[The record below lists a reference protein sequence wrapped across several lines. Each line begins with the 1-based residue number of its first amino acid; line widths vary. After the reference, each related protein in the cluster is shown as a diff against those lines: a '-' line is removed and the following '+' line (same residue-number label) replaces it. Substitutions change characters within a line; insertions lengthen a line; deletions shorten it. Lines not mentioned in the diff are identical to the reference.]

1 MTGIRMY
8 FLSAEDR
15 RKLFKGLVSRGR
27 SMTVDDSLRGWN
39 WDKPPVEPPFDTIKL
54 GVYEVANHYCES
66 GRDIFARRIDGVK
79 GTPSKDM
86 VRGLVYH
93 YAVAD
98 EISIAKSHMYR
109 EGPLGSANLY
119 EHLKAK
125 ADERYASYML
135 TYGEQFREAAF
146 TEADIEEVRMNLDK
160 LWTYE
165 ATQMAASI
173 KSILS
178 KQPRI
183 GIDALVHTAI
193 PVIVEQKIDG
203 NALGLS
209 THLSVD
215 AFSFD
220 SIVLDMKTGE
230 EKEFHKLSTTGY
242 ALVYESIFEYPINV
256 GCIVYVNFYR
266 NSPVPII
273 KRVPHLIDE
282 PLRREF
288 LESRDLKMKMIYD
301 RRDPG
306 LPRRCYSKCQYLKH
320 CGVDPEK
327 LEVSN

>member
-1 MTGIRMY
+1 
-8 FLSAEDR
+8 
-15 RKLFKGLVSRGR
+15 
-27 SMTVDDSLRGWN
+27 
-39 WDKPPVEPPFDTIKL
+39 
-54 GVYEVANHYCES
+54 
-66 GRDIFARRIDGVK
+66 
-79 GTPSKDM
+79 M

-93 YAVAD
+93 HAIAD
-98 EISIAKSHMYR
+98 EISITKTYMYKQ
-109 EGPLGSANLY
+109 GVLGAADLY
-119 EHLKAK
+119 EHLVAITEEWF
-125 ADERYASYML
+125 AAYML
-135 TYGEQFREAAF
+135 THGMLFREAAF
-146 TEADIEEVRMNLDK
+146 TEADIEEVKMNLHK

-165 ATQMAASI
+165 ASQMSSSV

-220 SIVLDMKTGE
+220 SIILDLKTGE

-256 GCIVYVNFYR
+256 GCIVYVNFYN

-282 PLRREF
+282 SLRREF
-288 LESRDLKMKMIYD
+288 LEARDTKMKMIYD

-306 LPRRCYSKCQYLKH
+306 LPHKCYAKCQFLKH
-320 CGVDPEK
+320 CGAGPEQI
-327 LEVSN
+327 EVSA

>member
-1 MTGIRMY
+1 MY
-8 FLSAEDR
+8 FLSGEDR

-27 SMTVDDSLRGWN
+27 SMTVDESLRGWN
-39 WDKPPVEPPFDTIKL
+39 WDKPPVEPPYDTIKL
-54 GVYEVANHYCES
+54 GVYEVASQYCGS
-66 GRDIFARRIDGVK
+66 GRDVFVRRIDGVK
-79 GTPSKDM
+79 GSPSKDM

-93 YAVAD
+93 HAIAD
-98 EISIAKSHMYR
+98 EISIAKTYMYKQ
-109 EGPLGSANLY
+109 GILGAADLY
-119 EHLKAK
+119 EHLVAITE
-125 ADERYASYML
+125 ERFAAYML
-135 TYGEQFREAAF
+135 THGMLFREAAF
-146 TEADIEEVRMNLDK
+146 TEADIEEIRMNLHK
-160 LWTYE
+160 LWIYE
-165 ATQMAASI
+165 ASQISSSV
-173 KSILS
+173 KNILS

-203 NALGLS
+203 SALGLS

-220 SIVLDMKTGE
+220 SIILDLKTGE

-256 GCIVYVNFYR
+256 GCIVYVNFYN

-282 PLRREF
+282 SLRREF
-288 LESRDLKMKMIYD
+288 LEARDTKMKMIYD

-306 LPRRCYSKCQYLKH
+306 LPRKCYANCQFLKH
-320 CGVDPEK
+320 CGAGPEQI
-327 LEVSN
+327 EVSA

>member
-1 MTGIRMY
+1 MY
-8 FLSAEDR
+8 FLSGEDR
-15 RKLFKGLVSRGR
+15 RKLFKGIVSRGR
-27 SMTVDDSLRGWN
+27 SMSVDESLRGWN
-39 WDKPPVEPPFDTIKL
+39 WDKAPVEPPYDTIKL
-54 GVYEVANHYCES
+54 GVYEVAGQYCES
-66 GRDIFARRIDGVK
+66 GRDVFVRRIDGIK

-93 YAVAD
+93 HAIAD
-98 EISIAKSHMYR
+98 EISIAKTYMYKQ
-109 EGPLGSANLY
+109 GILGAADLY
-119 EHLKAK
+119 EHLVAITEEKFTT
-125 ADERYASYML
+125 YML
-135 TYGEQFREAAF
+135 AHGELLKEAAF
-146 TEADIEEVRMNLDK
+146 LEGEIEEVKMNLCK

-165 ATQMAASI
+165 ALQMSSSV
-173 KSILS
+173 KTILS

-183 GIDALVHTAI
+183 GIDALVNTAI

-220 SIVLDMKTGE
+220 SIILDLKTGE

-256 GCIVYVNFYR
+256 GCIVYVNFYN

-288 LESRDLKMKMIYD
+288 LEARDVKMKMIYD
-301 RRDPG
+301 KRDPG
-306 LPRRCYSKCQYLKH
+306 LPRKCYSKCQFLKY
-320 CGVDPEK
+320 CGVGPEQI
-327 LEVSN
+327 EISA

>member
-1 MTGIRMY
+1 MY

-15 RKLFKGLVSRGR
+15 RKLFKGIVSRGR
-27 SMTVDDSLRGWN
+27 NMTIDESLRGWN
-39 WDKPPVEPPFDTIKL
+39 WDKPPAEPPYDTIKL
-54 GVYEVANHYCES
+54 GVYEVANQYCQS
-66 GRDIFARRIDGVK
+66 GRDIFVRRIDGVK
-79 GTPSKDM
+79 GVPSKDM

-98 EISIAKSHMYR
+98 EISIAKTHMYKQSI
-109 EGPLGSANLY
+109 LGAASLY
-119 EHLKAK
+119 EHLKAI
-125 ADERYASYML
+125 AEERFASYML
-135 TYGEQFREAAF
+135 THGELFREALF
-146 TEADIEEVRMNLDK
+146 SEADIAEVRMNLDK
-160 LWTYE
+160 LWSYE
-165 ATQMAASI
+165 ASQMAASI
-173 KSILS
+173 KGILS

-203 NALGLS
+203 SVLGLS

-220 SIVLDMKTGE
+220 SIILDLKTGE

-242 ALVYESIFEYPINV
+242 AMVYESIFEYPINV
-256 GCIVYVNFYR
+256 GCIVYVNFYN

-282 PLRREF
+282 SLRREF
-288 LESRDLKMKMIYD
+288 LEARDLKMKMIYD

-306 LPRRCYSKCQYLKH
+306 LPNKCYARCQYLKH
-320 CGVDPEK
+320 CGAGPEQI
-327 LEVSN
+327 EVST

>member
-1 MTGIRMY
+1 MY

-15 RKLFKGLVSRGR
+15 RKLFKGVVARGR
-27 SMTVDDSLRGWN
+27 NMTVDESLRGWN
-39 WDKPPVEPPFDTIKL
+39 WDRPPVEPPYESIKL
-54 GVYEVANHYCES
+54 GVYEVASQYCQS
-66 GRDIFARRIDGVK
+66 GRDIFVRRIDGLK
-79 GTPSKDM
+79 GVPSKDM
-86 VRGLVYH
+86 VRGLIYH

-98 EISIAKSHMYR
+98 EISIAKSYMY
-109 EGPLGSANLY
+109 GQGILGASNLY
-119 EHLKAK
+119 EHLKSK
-125 ADERYASYML
+125 AGERFTSYL
-135 TYGEQFREAAF
+135 LAHGEMFREAGF
-146 TEADIEEVRMNLDK
+146 TEADIEEVKMNLDK
-160 LWTYE
+160 LWCYE
-165 ATQMAASI
+165 ASQMAASI
-173 KSILS
+173 KAILS

-203 NALGLS
+203 SALGLS

-220 SIVLDMKTGE
+220 SIILDLKTGE

-256 GCIVYVNFYR
+256 GCVVYVNFYN

-282 PLRREF
+282 TLRREF
-288 LESRDLKMKMIYD
+288 LEARDLRMKMIYD

-306 LPRRCYSKCQYLKH
+306 LPRKCYVKCQYLTH
-320 CGVDPEK
+320 CGVGPEQI
-327 LEVSN
+327 EIGA

>member
-1 MTGIRMY
+1 MY
-8 FLSAEDR
+8 FLSGEDR
-15 RKLFKGLVSRGR
+15 RRLFKGIVSRGR
-27 SMTVDDSLRGWN
+27 TMTVDESLRGWN
-39 WDKPPVEPPFDTIKL
+39 WDKPPIEPPYDTIKL
-54 GVYEVANHYCES
+54 GVYEVASQYCQS
-66 GRDIFARRIDGVK
+66 GRDVFVRRIDGIK
-79 GTPSKDM
+79 GVPSKDM

-98 EISIAKSHMYR
+98 EISVAKAYMYKQ
-109 EGPLGSANLY
+109 GVLGAAGLY

-125 ADERYASYML
+125 SEERFASYML
-135 TYGEQFREAAF
+135 THGEYFREAAF
-146 TEADIEEVRMNLDK
+146 TEADIEEVKMNLDK
-160 LWTYE
+160 LWGYE
-165 ATQMAASI
+165 ASQMAASI
-173 KSILS
+173 KAILS

-203 NALGLS
+203 SALGLS

-220 SIVLDMKTGE
+220 SIILDLKTGE

-256 GCIVYVNFYR
+256 GCVVYVNFSN

-282 PLRREF
+282 TLRREF
-288 LESRDLKMKMIYD
+288 LEARDLRMKMIYD

-306 LPRRCYSKCQYLKH
+306 LPRKCYAKCQYLRH
-320 CGVDPEK
+320 CGVGPEQI
-327 LEVSN
+327 EVSA